1 MLPFLARRGAM
12 ALAVVW
18 LAASLSFVAL
28 RWAPGDAL
36 DATMARVGASAAQ
49 IDAQRAALGF
59 DDPLLIQYGRYW
71 LDMVRGR
78 WGVSL
83 VTGQPVLELIAQNA
97 RSTLT
102 LALAALGVAL
112 ALGVT
117 LGVMDGLGRPAAL
130 RWVAGGLAALALA
143 TPIYWTSTLAIYIFT
158 VALNL
163 FPGVGGGGP
172 RAVILPALVLGFH
185 TAGSIA
191 RVTAASVRDA
201 ARGDFVR
208 TARAKGLPEHDV
220 LDHILRVGL
229 LPVVSV
235 VALQA
240 GFLLGGT
247 VITEMIFVRRGLGQ
261 VLLAA
266 VTNRDYPVVQ
276 GLVVL
281 AALVYTTLNAG
292 ADALYHRLDPRTRRE
307 G

>member
-36 DATMARVGASAAQ
+36 DATMARAGASEAQ
-49 IDAQRAALGF
+49 IDAQRAGLGL
-59 DDPLLIQYGRYW
+59 DDPLPIQYGRYW
-71 LDMVRGR
+71 LDVARGR

-97 RSTLT
+97 RPTLT

-130 RWVAGGLAALALA
+130 RWAAGGLAALALA
-143 TPIYWTSTLAIYIFT
+143 TPVYWTSTLAIYTFT

-163 FPGVGGGGP
+163 LPGVGGSGP
-172 RAVILPALVLGFH
+172 RAVILPGLVLGFH

-220 LDHILRVGL
+220 IDHILRVGL

-276 GLVVL
+276 GLVIL